1 MDFARFLSLL
11 FTENCMVTRA
21 NATSDELSVLYMTSP
36 SAQHTCVAQSRGLG
50 SLRCVCCWPSYKKHS
65 IDAYFYVSLKLY
77 NTPLPCLQT
86 FMCKENY
93 SVTTFSFSYR
103 SLFLYPCFL

>member
-36 SAQHTCVAQSRGLG
+36 QHSTRA
-50 SLRCVCCWPSYKKHS
+50 WPSHAGS
-65 IDAYFYVSLKLY
+65 APSDVFAAGPATRSTALMLI
-77 NTPLPCLQT
+77 
-86 FMCKENY
+86 FM
-93 SVTTFSFSYR
+93 
-103 SLFLYPCFL
+103 